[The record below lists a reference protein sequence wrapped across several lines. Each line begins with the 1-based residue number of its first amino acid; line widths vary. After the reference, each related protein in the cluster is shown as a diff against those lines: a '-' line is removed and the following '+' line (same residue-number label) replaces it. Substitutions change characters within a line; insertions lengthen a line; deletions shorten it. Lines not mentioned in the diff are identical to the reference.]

1 MISFIFVIF
10 LFFIHIIEFIIKK
23 RNINKTIIDK
33 TNNNVISYSSKYKK
47 MTLIITIYKITIIC
61 MITQI
66 LIMSIRASIIHSC
79 NNPQIYNI
87 NLNKINDFN
96 RPTLEHIFPKSYM
109 SKKSFNDLHNI
120 FSCNGIINN
129 HRSNYKYIDMTDD
142 EFYNNKND
150 FKVIN
155 NTDNY
160 YSSKLKLFI
169 PENESKGIIARSIM
183 YITYEYKYRYDRV
196 ISYSNLINWCI
207 KYPPTKEEIYHNNI
221 VFKRQFKRNQFIDL
235 YHKKNYINYIT
246 KIFK

>member
-1 MISFIFVIF
+1 M
-10 LFFIHIIEFIIKK
+10 KK

-33 TNNNVISYSSKYKK
+33 TNNNVISYSFKYKK
-47 MTLIITIYKITIIC
+47 MTYKLYLKKITL
-61 MITQI
+61 MINMI
-66 LIMSIRASIIHSC
+66 FMMAIKSSIIHSL

-87 NLNKINDFN
+87 NLNKINNLN
-96 RPTLEHIFPKSYM
+96 RPTLEHIFPKCYM

-142 EFYNNKND
+142 EYYDNKSD
-150 FKVIN
+150 FKIIN

-183 YITYEYKYRYDRV
+183 YISYEYKYRYDKV
-196 ISYSNLINWCI
+196 ISYSNLINWCL

-235 YHKKNYINYIT
+235 YYKKNYCNYIT